1 MLPEPLRTLITMQQR
16 RPRLGL
22 SIADSAGVAAR
33 TAEEH
38 LPGVDQAEIERY
50 AAAGFAASYHRV
62 RCPRSGAW
70 ATAVTLT
77 ALPGATIADDRDNSD
92 NTDAEEEAPPPTEP
106 PTEHLQASQ
115 TTATPTGSGFARL
128 GQHIA
133 TARQEGSAP
142 FLFENVSHVQSDG
155 HCRDNER
162 TCSHGERELEEPSE
176 CAQMYLHP
184 HFGMYYPTAA
194 MEHIGLHVHEFADV
208 RIVEGME
215 LRKVA
220 STVVRKELWE
230 AFFAPPDY
238 EDGAV

>member
-1 MLPEPLRTLITMQQR
+1 MLITAAQQCLFSPGQLVPVIDTVETSMAKSKGTYSSPFRRSMPHVTALQQQQQQQQPPLSGFLAQVAFTIMAQQR

-106 PTEHLQASQ
+106 PTEPRKRRRCRGCDRLIGPGC
-115 TTATPTGSGFARL
+115 ATPRR
-128 GQHIA
+128 I
-133 TARQEGSAP
+133 
-142 FLFENVSHVQSDG
+142 DG
-155 HCRDNER
+155 GLAASWGWCVDCPPPRRPPPAEPKPEPRRER
-162 TCSHGERELEEPSE
+162 SRSRG
-176 CAQMYLHP
+176 
-184 HFGMYYPTAA
+184 
-194 MEHIGLHVHEFADV
+194 
-208 RIVEGME
+208 
-215 LRKVA
+215 
-220 STVVRKELWE
+220 
-230 AFFAPPDY
+230 
-238 EDGAV
+238 